1 MTDTDTAT
9 TTPDSAEPIETPQT
23 PQTPQVVVGVRFHEA
38 ARLHHY
44 SAPAGALFVGDY
56 VVVETARGEELAR
69 VVATPDPPD
78 PEEQPSS
85 VPRGVRPILRQAA
98 REDRD
103 RAAAA
108 RERAA
113 HIVEQLRRIALRD
126 QLDLYPVA
134 VQLNLN
140 GDEGT
145 GYFQAS
151 DHVDFRAAVEE
162 IEAEHGV
169 ALHMQQAGP
178 RDRAKLV
185 DGYDICG
192 LRLCCA
198 SWMTSFPKVGIRNA
212 KTQGLSLNP
221 DSISGVCGRLLCCL
235 TFEHDVYREMRGA
248 LPKLGKRV
256 STPAG
261 MGKVIKQNILR
272 QYVTIALDDHPER
285 VDVPVAEIG
294 LAVRTEDAPNQ
305 ALAAA
310 EQREPRRDAPPRQRR
325 TQPRDRQAQPNQPRT
340 QRASRDQRE
349 PGDRRDQQEQRDRPR
364 TEAPPRK
371 QREPGDRRD
380 QQEQHDQPRTEA
392 PPREQ
397 RDRPHAEPA
406 RKAPPE
412 QEPQTRRRRRR
423 RTVNQDSP
431 PRPTVQPSPRTA
443 DAPPPRRRKRRPRQT
458 NPDPTD

>member
-9 TTPDSAEPIETPQT
+9 TTPATTPDSAEPIETPQT
-23 PQTPQVVVGVRFHEA
+23 PQTPQIVVGVRFHEA

-44 SAPAGALFVGDY
+44 SAPAGTLFVGDY

-69 VVATPDPPD
+69 VVTTPDPA
-78 PEEQPSS
+78 EEPSS
-85 VPRGVRPILRQAA
+85 IPRGVRPILRQAA

-103 RAAAA
+103 RAAAG

-305 ALAAA
+305 ALAAE
-310 EQREPRRDAPPRQRR
+310 EQREPHEREPRRDAPPRQRR

-340 QRASRDQRE
+340 QRAPRDQRE
-349 PGDRRDQQEQRDRPR
+349 PGDRRDQQEQR
-364 TEAPPRK
+364 
-371 QREPGDRRD
+371 
-380 QQEQHDQPRTEA
+380 DQPRTEA

-406 RKAPPE
+406 REAPPE

-458 NPDPTD
+458 KPDPTD

>member
-9 TTPDSAEPIETPQT
+9 TATETAEPAEPAQ
-23 PQTPQVVVGVRFHEA
+23 PAQVVVGVRFHEA

-44 SAPAGALFVGDY
+44 SADAGSLFVGEY

-69 VVATPDPPD
+69 VVTTPD
-78 PEEQPSS
+78 PEEAPRS
-85 VPRGVRPILRQAA
+85 VPRDVRPILRQAT

-103 RAAAA
+103 QAAAA
-108 RERAA
+108 RERGEQM
-113 HIVEQLRRIALRD
+113 VEQLRRIALRD
-126 QLDLYPVA
+126 RLDLYPVA

-151 DHVDFRAAVEE
+151 EHVDFRAAVEE
-162 IEAEHGV
+162 IEQEHGV

-178 RDRAKLV
+178 RERAMLV

-198 SWMTSFPKVGIRNA
+198 SWMTSFPKVGIRTA

-235 TFEHDVYREMRGA
+235 TFEHEVYREMRGT

-261 MGKVIKQNILR
+261 MGKVIKQNILQ

-285 VDVPVAEIG
+285 VDVPVDEIG

-305 ALAAA
+305 ALV
-310 EQREPRRDAPPRQRR
+310 EEEREPREREERPRRQRR
-325 TQPRDRQAQPNQPRT
+325 TQPRD
-340 QRASRDQRE
+340 
-349 PGDRRDQQEQRDRPR
+349 
-364 TEAPPRK
+364 EAPPPP
-371 QREPGDRRD
+371 EAAA
-380 QQEQHDQPRTEA
+380 EQEA
-392 PPREQ
+392 PP
-397 RDRPHAEPA
+397 
-406 RKAPPE
+406 
-412 QEPQTRRRRRR
+412 RRRRRR
-423 RTVNQDSP
+423 RTVDQDSP
-431 PRPTVQPSPRTA
+431 PRPAVQPSPRSG
-443 DAPPPRRRKRRPRQT
+443 DPPARRRKRRPRQV
-458 NPDPTD
+458 NGPDSSE

>member
-1 MTDTDTAT
+1 MTDTDTAAT
-9 TTPDSAEPIETPQT
+9 TATETLDSAEPDEPAQVPQE
-23 PQTPQVVVGVRFHEA
+23 VVVGVRFHEA

-44 SAPAGALFVGDY
+44 SAEAGVLFVGDY

-69 VVATPDPPD
+69 VVTTPDPEAEPR
-78 PEEQPSS
+78 S
-85 VPRGVRPILRQAA
+85 VPRDVRPILRQAT

-103 RAAAA
+103 QAAAA
-108 RERAA
+108 RERAEQM
-113 HIVEQLRRIALRD
+113 VEQLRRIALRD
-126 QLDLYPVA
+126 RLDLYPVA

-151 DHVDFRAAVEE
+151 EHVDFRAAVEE
-162 IEAEHGV
+162 IEQEHGV

-178 RDRAKLV
+178 RERAMLV

-198 SWMTSFPKVGIRNA
+198 SWMTSFPKVGIRTA

-235 TFEHDVYREMRGA
+235 TFEHEVYREMRGT

-261 MGKVIKQNILR
+261 MGKVIKQNILQ
-272 QYVTIALDDHPER
+272 QYVTIALDDHSER
-285 VDVPVAEIG
+285 VDVPVDEIG

-305 ALAAA
+305 ALV
-310 EQREPRRDAPPRQRR
+310 EEEREREPRERGPREREPRPERDSPPRARRQRR
-325 TQPRDRQAQPNQPRT
+325 TQPRDESPPPPET
-340 QRASRDQRE
+340 AS
-349 PGDRRDQQEQRDRPR
+349 EQ
-364 TEAPPRK
+364 EAP
-371 QREPGDRRD
+371 
-380 QQEQHDQPRTEA
+380 T
-392 PPREQ
+392 
-397 RDRPHAEPA
+397 
-406 RKAPPE
+406 
-412 QEPQTRRRRRR
+412 RRRRR

-431 PRPTVQPSPRTA
+431 PRPAVQPSPRA
-443 DAPPPRRRKRRPRQT
+443 GDPPARRRKRRPRQV
-458 NPDPTD
+458 NGPDSSE

>member
-9 TTPDSAEPIETPQT
+9 TATETAEPAEPAQT
-23 PQTPQVVVGVRFHEA
+23 PQEVVVGVRFHEA

-44 SAPAGALFVGDY
+44 SADAGSLFVGDY

-69 VVATPDPPD
+69 VVTTPD
-78 PEEQPSS
+78 PEEEPRS
-85 VPRGVRPILRQAA
+85 VPRDVRPILRQAT

-103 RAAAA
+103 QAAAG
-108 RERAA
+108 RERAEQL
-113 HIVEQLRRIALRD
+113 VEQLRRIALRD
-126 QLDLYPVA
+126 RLDLYPVA

-151 DHVDFRAAVEE
+151 EHVDFRAAVEE
-162 IEAEHGV
+162 IEREHGV

-178 RDRAKLV
+178 RERAMLV

-198 SWMTSFPKVGIRNA
+198 SWMTSFPKVGIRTA

-235 TFEHDVYREMRGA
+235 TFEHEVYREMRGT

-261 MGKVIKQNILR
+261 MGKVIKQNILQ

-285 VDVPVAEIG
+285 VDVPVDEIG
-294 LAVRTEDAPNQ
+294 LAVRTEEAPNQ
-305 ALAAA
+305 ALV
-310 EQREPRRDAPPRQRR
+310 EEEREPEPREREERPRRQRR
-325 TQPRDRQAQPNQPRT
+325 TQPRD
-340 QRASRDQRE
+340 
-349 PGDRRDQQEQRDRPR
+349 
-364 TEAPPRK
+364 EAPPS
-371 QREPGDRRD
+371 EATAPPETAP
-380 QQEQHDQPRTEA
+380 EQEA
-392 PPREQ
+392 PP
-397 RDRPHAEPA
+397 
-406 RKAPPE
+406 
-412 QEPQTRRRRRR
+412 RRRRRR
-423 RTVNQDSP
+423 RTVDQDSP
-431 PRPTVQPSPRTA
+431 PRPAVQPSPRA
-443 DAPPPRRRKRRPRQT
+443 GDSPARRRKRRPRQV
-458 NPDPTD
+458 NGPDSSE